1 MEEAF
6 ILNDDNNPFSKK
18 ITQEIGVAPIEYV
31 DLRSDKEID
40 DYVAR
45 IFSQNPIKKLVI
57 PVSLGEGGN
66 NELGLRIALHIRLS
80 ERIGEN
86 NLVPIILVSDSS
98 LETLLINQNNRYALI
113 AATEGSVLA
122 PFDIEEIKA
131 HLNYTSPISK
141 SEFKTKVLDNLII
154 KGPETIGPH
163 SMANEWGVVQ
173 LDKIAHLSSLTTS
186 TPALKRKPSLYF
198 KYLLSVNRTRILAS
212 TTSGATSTPNV
223 ISATGKRI
231 LYIDDEG
238 DKGWVQAL
246 TKIFN
251 GATLVPLT
259 GNSLSENDFM
269 ADIRAQ
275 IVSDWDLILL
285 DLRLLPW
292 KEDIAGTVHSIGYYS
307 GTKILKE
314 IKAINEGAQVMIFTA
329 SNKAWNMRDLI
340 DLGADGYYIKESPKY
355 LIPDN
360 LSLQNYE
367 SFKEQVVKC
376 FEKKYLREFFIL
388 KEQAIAQTGNSD
400 GSFMAYS
407 QNALNEFFK
416 LLKLG
421 MRETAFISLF
431 LPIEQHTDTLVTGTH
446 GEITDLGGT
455 LVEMKVGRNYVMV
468 HDKINRN
475 FQIQNSTTKVTA
487 LRGLGKISFTM
498 AFKFSKDNAYLIRI
512 GQLVEKRNSISHGSS
527 TNITLKDFE
536 DLIAILKLFRTH
548 S

>member
-1 MEEAF
+1 MDGAF
-6 ILNDDNNPFSKK
+6 ILDDDNNPFSKK
-18 ITQEIGVAPIEYV
+18 ITHEIGVSPIEYV
-31 DLRSDKEID
+31 DLRTDKEID

-45 IFSQNPIKKLVI
+45 IFAQNSIKKLIV

-80 ERIGEN
+80 ERIGED
-86 NLVPIILVSDSS
+86 NLIPIILISDSS
-98 LETLLINQNNRYALI
+98 LETLLINQSNRYALI

-122 PFDIEEIKA
+122 PLDSTEIKA
-131 HLNYTSPISK
+131 HLNFTTPISK
-141 SEFKTKVLDNLII
+141 SEFKNKVLDNVII

-163 SMANEWGVVQ
+163 SMANEWGVIQ
-173 LDKIAHLSSLTTS
+173 LDKIANLGSLTAS
-186 TPALKRKPSLYF
+186 TPALQRKPSLYF
-198 KYLLSVNRTRILAS
+198 KYLLSVNRSRTAAS
-212 TTSGATSTPNV
+212 VADNVTSTPNL
-223 ISATGKRI
+223 IPAAGKKI

-251 GATLVPLT
+251 RATVVPLT
-259 GNSLSENDFM
+259 GNNLSEANFM

-275 IVSDWDLILL
+275 INLEWDLILL

-292 KEDIAGTVHSIGYYS
+292 KEDIAGTVHPIGYYS
-307 GTKILKE
+307 GTKILAE
-314 IKAINEGAQVMIFTA
+314 IKTINEGAQVMIFTA

-367 SFKEQVVKC
+367 SFKKQVEIC
-376 FEKKYLREFFIL
+376 FEKKYLRKFFTL
-388 KEQAIAQTGNSD
+388 KEQAISQTGNSD
-400 GSFMAYS
+400 LSFMAYS
-407 QNALNEFFK
+407 QNSLNEFFK

-421 MRETAFISLF
+421 MWETAFISLF
-431 LPIEQHTDTLVTGTH
+431 LPIEQHTDALVTGTH
-446 GEITDLGGT
+446 GEVMDLTGT
-455 LVEMKVGRNYVMV
+455 IIQMKVGTNYKMV
-468 HDKINRN
+468 HDEINYN
-475 FQIQNSTTKVTA
+475 FQIQTSNKKVRA
-487 LRGLGKISFTM
+487 RRGLGKISFTM

-512 GQLVEKRNSISHGSS
+512 GQLVEKRNSISHGSA
-527 TNITLKDFE
+527 TTIKLQDFE